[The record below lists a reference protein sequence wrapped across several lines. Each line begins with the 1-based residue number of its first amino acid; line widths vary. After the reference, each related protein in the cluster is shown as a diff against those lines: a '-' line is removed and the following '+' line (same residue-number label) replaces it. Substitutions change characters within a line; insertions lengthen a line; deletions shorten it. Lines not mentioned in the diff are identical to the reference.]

1 MENPVPTSR
10 CPHVMTSQSPHVTTS
25 QHCDVEVRQRA
36 YLYQPNVMTSRCRWG
51 LISEILRYKAEAT
64 SFEKGSRIEGT
75 KERRRRES
83 RDCELAKQG
92 LVQYFD

>member
-1 MENPVPTSR
+1 
-10 CPHVMTSQSPHVTTS
+10 MTSQ
-25 QHCDVEVRQRA
+25 
-36 YLYQPNVMTSRCRWG
+36 CRWG
-51 LISEILRYKAEAT
+51 LINEILRYKAEAT

-75 KERRRRES
+75 KGRRRRES